1 MTIPSFIF
9 AVSLALVR
17 GGEPA
22 AEIVVPAD
30 QPVVSP
36 EITAATQLRYW
47 TREIT
52 GAELPV
58 VSKPS
63 RGGTRIYV
71 GSRFAKGRFDADLKK
86 LSGTEGFAIRRRGED
101 VYLFGA
107 EGCGTIFAVY
117 DLLEN
122 NTDIIWPAYMEGI
135 DRVFTPTR
143 ELELGYCDTLQIPS
157 IASRVIGHEMTQRAH
172 YYYLR
177 NRVRGSEG
185 HFPYKRFGF
194 VEEDYGCHTL
204 GCLEWDKYKDTHP
217 EYFCLIDGN
226 RVKPGWGANLCF
238 AAPGAAEA
246 FAREFIANRIA
257 NHPLIEVYGI
267 GIEDTSETCSCHH
280 CLKPIELAGGRILT
294 IGDDPELF
302 KSTRFFLWL
311 NKVTEE
317 INEKYPKVKI
327 ATIAY
332 LFTLR
337 PPPIELN
344 RNIVINY
351 APSSKNMREDFL
363 HPSNARWY
371 KALHD
376 WGRRFRGLSFFEY
389 WGDGAEYP
397 KPVSNVIARDL
408 KVDLAE
414 GTRRIGAEWTIR
426 GDAGFVSAMEFW
438 TTCRLMWN
446 VNADVRELKATYLKR
461 TYRGAAAEMKRF
473 FDVVEDAWF
482 KQPGNSYWGDK
493 PVNAMRFLMKDQ
505 KRTQTCFTAL
515 SNAVAN
521 ADHPVS
527 RRLSEGI
534 LAVMSK
540 YAAEV
545 RRTANVAQDIE
556 IPFCAEPASL
566 SGSEGTAWAG
576 ALIVPA
582 GEFRGL
588 WPKTNVNSK
597 AITEACVTHDG
608 SNIWVRLRAPL
619 PSRQW
624 DIFLQ
629 TASRVEEGYYT
640 FTMRPDGTTRVAE
653 RFERAAKCDWK
664 ASVTCQDD
672 RWEAIVRIGYDPK
685 KIRPDGRVRLM
696 LSHIGDG
703 EIMSWRGGRPHR
715 PAMFVKARL
724 KK

>member
-1 MTIPSFIF
+1 MTPSALILT
-9 AVSLALVR
+9 ASLALVR

-22 AEIVVPAD
+22 AEIVIPAGT
-30 QPVVSP
+30 PAVAP
-36 EITAATQLRYW
+36 ERTAATQLRYW

-58 VSKPS
+58 TSEAS
-63 RGGTRIYV
+63 RGGTRVYV
-71 GSRFAKGRFDADLKK
+71 GMEFAKGRFDADLKK
-86 LSGTEGFAIRRRGED
+86 LAGTEGFAIRRSGDD

-107 EGCGTIFAVY
+107 RGCGTVFAVY

-122 NTDIIWPAYMEGI
+122 NTDIIWPAYMEGV
-135 DRVFTPTR
+135 DRIFTPTR
-143 ELELGYCDTLQIPS
+143 ELPLEYCDTLQIPS
-157 IASRVIGHEMTQRAH
+157 IASRVIEHEMTQRAH
-172 YYYLR
+172 YFYLR
-177 NRVRGSEG
+177 NRVSGCEG

-204 GCLEWDKYKDTHP
+204 SCLEWNKYKDTHP

-246 FAREFIANRIA
+246 FAREFVANRID
-257 NHPLIEVYGI
+257 NHPPIGVYGI
-267 GIEDTSETCSCHH
+267 GIEDTSETCACAH
-280 CLKPIELAGGRILT
+280 CLKPIPLANGRVLT
-294 IGDDPELF
+294 IQDDPELF

-317 INEKYPKVKI
+317 INRKHPDVKI
-327 ATIAY
+327 AAIAY

-344 RNIVINY
+344 RNIVVNY

-371 KALHD
+371 NALHD

-389 WGDGAEYP
+389 WGDGAQYP

-414 GTRRIGAEWTIR
+414 GTRRIGSEWAIA
-426 GDAGFVSAMEFW
+426 GDAGYVSAMEFW

-446 VNADVRELKATYLKR
+446 VNADVRDLKATYLKR

-473 FDVVEDAWF
+473 YDVVEDAWF
-482 KQPGNSYWGDK
+482 KQPGFSYWGDS
-493 PVNAMRFLMKDQ
+493 PIVAMRFLMQDP
-505 KRTQTCFTAL
+505 KRTKTCFTAL
-515 SNAVAN
+515 SNAVAK
-521 ADHPVS
+521 AEHPVS
-527 RRLSEGI
+527 RRLAEGI
-534 LAVMSK
+534 LGVMSK

-545 RRTANVAQDIE
+545 RRTENVARGIE

-566 SGSEGTAWAG
+566 AGSEGTAWAS
-576 ALIVPA
+576 ALPVPA
-582 GEFRGL
+582 SEFSGV
-588 WPKTNVNSK
+588 WPKTN
-597 AITEACVTHDG
+597 ACCRAAPEAHVVHDG

-624 DIFLQ
+624 DVFLQ
-629 TASRVEEGYYT
+629 TAPRVEEAYCT
-640 FTMRPDGTTRVAE
+640 FTMRPDGTTRGAE
-653 RFERAAKCDWK
+653 CFERRTKCDWK
-664 ASVTCQDD
+664 ASVTRQGD
-672 RWEAIVRIGYDPK
+672 RWEAILRIGYDPK
-685 KIRPDGRVRLM
+685 KLRPDGTVRLL
-696 LSHIGDG
+696 LSYIGDG
-703 EIMSWRGGRPHR
+703 EIVTWKGGRPHR
-715 PAMFVKARL
+715 PAMFIKAKLVR
-724 KK
+724 